1 VKAFTNLLRKPAPA
15 TIMATDLDTAR
26 RSLIE
31 AQDARDYA
39 NAMVLYHETRIDRLR
54 SQLDAESHR
63 GAEQ

>member
-1 VKAFTNLLRKPAPA
+1 MKALANLLRKPAPA
-15 TIMATDLDTAR
+15 TIMATDLDNAR